1 MRQYIADAFTD
12 RLFSGNPAAV
22 CIMDEW
28 ISDEQMLSIAKENNL
43 SDTAFAVKEG
53 DGYRLRW
60 FTPEA
65 EIDLCGHATLAA
77 GFIIMNY
84 YEPDLSE
91 VRFHT
96 MKDILTVKKTEETS
110 ETNAAEGEEKAP
122 GNPAAEKDGKKT
134 ENVIYEMDF
143 PAYSLKPAE
152 VTPDI
157 TEAVGAEPLEVYI
170 GRDLLCVFS
179 DEEIV
184 RNLQPDPE
192 KLKKLDGLL
201 IHATAKGREY
211 DCVSRSF
218 APKLGTAED
227 PVCGSGHCHIIP
239 YWAEK
244 SGKDRLIAYQAS
256 ERGGTLYCRMEGSRV
271 KLAGK
276 AVLYSTAEIQTE
288 PGDI

>member
-1 MRQYIADAFTD
+1 MKQYVVDAFTD

-96 MKDILTVKKTEETS
+96 MKSHPHRKK
-110 ETNAAEGEEKAP
+110 NR
-122 GNPAAEKDGKKT
+122 GN
-134 ENVIYEMDF
+134 I
-143 PAYSLKPAE
+143 
-152 VTPDI
+152 
-157 TEAVGAEPLEVYI
+157 
-170 GRDLLCVFS
+170 
-179 DEEIV
+179 
-184 RNLQPDPE
+184 
-192 KLKKLDGLL
+192 
-201 IHATAKGREY
+201 
-211 DCVSRSF
+211 
-218 APKLGTAED
+218 
-227 PVCGSGHCHIIP
+227 
-239 YWAEK
+239 
-244 SGKDRLIAYQAS
+244 
-256 ERGGTLYCRMEGSRV
+256 
-271 KLAGK
+271 
-276 AVLYSTAEIQTE
+276 
-288 PGDI
+288 